1 MITAKSLEKV
11 VFDKMYLSFMEKARI
26 EYLKDNKYTPKIDNI
41 NQASLFVLF
50 TNHNLEKFLEE
61 KETQVIELI
70 NNQLGSKDIVDY
82 LAIYNAHNSSSGRRV
97 LAALLSQLINKAK
110 GKSFERH
117 NVIGMLQNSQEQG
130 FYTYYQFRAITE
142 LLVEDYKKRIG
153 NYELENHL

>member
-1 MITAKSLEKV
+1 M
-11 VFDKMYLSFMEKARI
+11 
-26 EYLKDNKYTPKIDNI
+26 
-41 NQASLFVLF
+41 
-50 TNHNLEKFLEE
+50 
-61 KETQVIELI
+61 IELI

-117 NVIGMLQNSQEQG
+117 NVIGMIQNSQEQG